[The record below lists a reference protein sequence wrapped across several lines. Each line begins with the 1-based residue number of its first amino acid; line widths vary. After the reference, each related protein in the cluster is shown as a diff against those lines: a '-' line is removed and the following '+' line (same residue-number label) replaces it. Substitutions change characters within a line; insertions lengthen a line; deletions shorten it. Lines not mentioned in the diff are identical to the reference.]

1 MKKWAAWLLALMLWV
16 SPLAAGAEMAQAD
29 KMYTLYLGYPIF
41 SLNEEAEQSVDLALI
56 SGEGLAGDG
65 RYILTLSAEGGESPG
80 PDRPDGGRPA
90 GDRLSGRHE
99 QRLLHHL

>member
-1 MKKWAAWLLALMLWV
+1 MGGVAAGVDAV
-16 SPLAAGAEMAQAD
+16 GIPLAAGAEMAQAD

-56 SGEGLAGDG
+56 LRGGVSRDG
-65 RYILTLSAEGGESPG
+65 RYILTLSAEGENPLAQIVLTG
-80 PDRPDGGRPA
+80 DGQQVTGYL
-90 GDRLSGRHE
+90 GGHE